1 VRPKRPTPLKRER
14 FRLAAPLAGLVVLN
28 WRHGAGPVRP
38 QRVELAQ
45 RPDLLEALRKPPGV
59 FYLPGALATARLTAA
74 ECLETLSGVPVLEL
88 AGGSDFAAG
97 TQACLDFL
105 Q

>member
-1 VRPKRPTPLKRER
+1 V
-14 FRLAAPLAGLVVLN
+14 A
-28 WRHGAGPVRP
+28 
-38 QRVELAQ
+38 LAQ

-59 FYLPGALATARLTAA
+59 FYLPGALETARLTAA
-74 ECLETLSGVPVLEL
+74 EFLETLSGVPVLEL

-97 TQACLDFL
+97 AQACFDFL